1 MLRDNPEAIFAVTNQ
16 VVLDFK
22 AETATVPLVAVIG
35 DPVAFGIVPS
45 LARPGGNITGVSPV
59 LDLSTW
65 SKRVELLREVT
76 PKISRMGFLASH
88 YAWESPMG
96 ALLRE
101 AAKKV
106 GVSLIGLPLDAPYH
120 EAEYRRVL
128 SLMAQGGAEAL
139 IVGDLPYT
147 FKNRRLIVELAE
159 KGRLP
164 AIYPFREYVE
174 LGGLMAYGFDLA
186 DVGRHV
192 AQQID
197 MILRGTKPGEIP
209 FYQPNKI
216 TLTINFKTAK
226 TLGIE
231 IPSSL
236 FASADEVI
244 E

>member
-1 MLRDNPEAIFAVTNQ
+1 
-16 VVLDFK
+16 
-22 AETATVPLVAVIG
+22 
-35 DPVAFGIVPS
+35 
-45 LARPGGNITGVSPV
+45 
-59 LDLSTW
+59 
-65 SKRVELLREVT
+65 
-76 PKISRMGFLASH
+76 
-88 YAWESPMG
+88 MG

-101 AAKKV
+101 ATKKV
-106 GVSLIGLPLDAPYH
+106 GVSLIGPPLDAPYH

-147 FKNRRLIVELAE
+147 FKSRRLIVELAE

-197 MILRGTKPGEIP
+197 MILRATKPGEIP